1 MTFLPGLLA
10 AAPFILFLI
19 LLFLRKTK
27 LVWVSLT
34 TLILV
39 VVLAAFY
46 WQVYPAYVFNSLV
59 KGFFV
64 AFDILIIIFGAVFF
78 LEITRETKIIENI
91 GYHLESISK
100 DLRVQVI
107 FLAWFFENF
116 LEGTA
121 GFGTPSAVVAPLLVS
136 LGITPINAVII
147 ALLGNSA
154 SGVFGAAGTPIK
166 VGFGALAGTSVPIT
180 AAIINLIGI
189 LVPVF
194 MLWFLTKGKQ
204 NSRKEFIEALPFAVW
219 AGVAFA
225 VPSIFIVFIG
235 QEFPSIL
242 GSAIGLFL
250 VLTTTKLGIFIP
262 KTEKELVDTPRPARL
277 SLGRVLTP
285 YLFLIAILLAG
296 KFMLGSSGIQI
307 PIIIKHTFAF
317 FNPGFAFI
325 IAGIITLLIY
335 KKSVELFTYSAKIAF
350 KRSLV
355 PFLVIV
361 FMSSTAQIMVNSVHN
376 IASLPSMVDLLA
388 VHVKNAFLPLWAPLV
403 GAFGSFLT
411 GSVTISNLM
420 FGNFLAVAAG
430 DLGFNVDKI
439 LALTVVGGAAGNM
452 IALADIVAAEAV
464 VGLKH
469 KERQVLK
476 GVIIPCLISLILI
489 GIVGMFIL

>member
-1 MTFLPGLLA
+1 MILV
-10 AAPFILFLI
+10 AAPFVLFLI
-19 LLFLRKTK
+19 LLLWKRTP
-27 LVWVSLT
+27 LIWVSLI

-39 VVLAAFY
+39 AALAIFY
-46 WQVYPAYVFNSLV
+46 WQVYPTYILNSLV
-59 KGFFV
+59 KGSLV

-78 LEITRETKIIENI
+78 LEIIRETKILENI

-121 GFGTPSAVVAPLLVS
+121 GFGTPAAVVAPLLVS
-136 LGITPINAVII
+136 LGITPLNSVII
-147 ALLGNSA
+147 ALLGSSA

-166 VGFGALAGTSVPIT
+166 VGFGALAGPSVPIM
-180 AAIINLIGI
+180 AATINLIGI

-194 MLWFLTKGKQ
+194 MLWFLTKDRENHK
-204 NSRKEFIEALPFAVW
+204 KEFLEALPFAIW

-225 VPSIFIVFIG
+225 VPSIFVVYIG

-250 VLTTTKLGIFIP
+250 VLITTKLGIFVP
-262 KTEKELVDTPRPARL
+262 KMEKDLVDTPHPAKL
-277 SLGRVLTP
+277 PLIKVIFP
-285 YLFLIAILLAG
+285 YLFLIAILIVG
-296 KFMLGSSGIQI
+296 KFTLGSSGVRI
-307 PIIIKHTFAF
+307 PLPVAHTFTY

-325 IAGIITLLIY
+325 IAGVITLLVYKRNINLFANSAKVAF
-335 KKSVELFTYSAKIAF
+335 KKSLS
-350 KRSLV
+350 

-361 FMSSTAQIMVNSVHN
+361 FMSSMAQIMVNSVHN
-376 IASLPSMVDLLA
+376 ATGLPSMVGMLA
-388 VHVKNAFLPLWAPLV
+388 VYVKNNFLPLLAPFV

-430 DLGFNVDKI
+430 DLGFSVDRI
-439 LALTVVGGAAGNM
+439 LALAVVGAAAGNM
-452 IALADIVAAEAV
+452 IALADILAAETV

-469 KERQVLK
+469 KEREILK
-476 GVIIPCLISLILI
+476 GVIVPCLIYVGLVGL
-489 GIVGMFIL
+489 VGMLFFSQH